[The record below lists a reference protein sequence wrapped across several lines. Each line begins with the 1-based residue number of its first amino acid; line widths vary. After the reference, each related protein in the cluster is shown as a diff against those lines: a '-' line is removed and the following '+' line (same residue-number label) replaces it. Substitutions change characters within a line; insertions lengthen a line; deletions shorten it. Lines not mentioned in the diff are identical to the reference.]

1 MNTKQEQDGTPF
13 SKNLEHMDITKTSFT
28 GKKKKGTFFKCIIF
42 IPKNYKVKK
51 LMHLYAKKY
60 T

>member
-28 GKKKKGTFFKCIIF
+28 GKKKKKALSL
-42 IPKNYKVKK
+42 NV
-51 LMHLYAKKY
+51 
-60 T
+60 